1 MDVKAACIAEI
12 ESVDRAAYSELA
24 ISTCMSTLDGRL
36 RKFAGGPLL
45 LDYIERLLKAGN
57 AERAVTLVTDTPL
70 RRFEPWVAIVI
81 GTILAAVAFSVFM
94 TKFTRSKVESAKN
107 AVATTPDRPWP
118 PPEMVAV
125 QDLAR
130 AFVHELATGRF
141 ADAHARLSAPY
152 RRQFTVRTLAN
163 SARHPYLQPDAQV
176 QLRRVQMTGGAAQGE
191 GTLQTGAGSVTL
203 LVDCSLEG
211 DAWKL
216 TGLRLGG
223 VEVLRQ
229 P

>member
-1 MDVKAACIAEI
+1 MDVKAACIADI
-12 ESVDRAAYSELA
+12 ESVARAEYGEPA
-24 ISTCMSTLDGRL
+24 IAACMATLDERL
-36 RKFAGGPLL
+36 RKFSGGPIL
-45 LDYIERLLKAGN
+45 LDQIEQLLKAGN
-57 AERAVTLVTDTPL
+57 AERAVRLLTETPL
-70 RRFEPWVAIVI
+70 RRFEPWVPLVI
-81 GTILAAVAFSVFM
+81 ATVVLCVGSPLYFFGPG
-94 TKFTRSKVESAKN
+94 RSAKP
-107 AVATTPDRPWP
+107 AAAPVATIPDRPWP

-125 QDLAR
+125 QDLAI
-130 AFVHELATGRF
+130 AFVRELATGRF

-152 RRQFTVRTLAN
+152 RRQFTVKTLAT
-163 SARHPYLQPDAQV
+163 SARHPYLQADAQV
-176 QLRRVQMTGGAAQGE
+176 QLRRLHMIGGTAQGE